1 MTVGSVT
8 ARLLLVV
15 AAVLVCGLVTA
26 GAFWAL
32 GAMLGEEMP
41 HPLWGFVGGVGVG
54 PPVVLPHRL
63 VRPAG
68 RPSDGLTARSTLTP
82 CRLSGPSSSR
92 LLPTH
97 PPCSSPSAA
106 PTGPA

>member
-1 MTVGSVT
+1 MT

-41 HPLWGFVGGVGVG
+41 HPLWGFVGGVGVALLSYFRTG
-54 PPVVLPHRL
+54 WSDR
-63 VRPAG
+63 RDG
-68 RPSDGLTARSTLTP
+68 RRTD
-82 CRLSGPSSSR
+82 
-92 LLPTH
+92 
-97 PPCSSPSAA
+97 
-106 PTGPA
+106 